1 MYTTI
6 WGKEE
11 PGLYMSIKI
20 YTAQCGLVV
29 STTTTSYKRF
39 SETPNSLPIKQ
50 NRKQN
55 LSHISLLEKEK
66 KIDTQINRNERT
78 GSTKSK
84 SKKHFFWTIF
94 FQLFTPGGLNASF
107 FSSSSFILAHS
118 LDMYVYTKERWNG
131 TTMKLSSLSYLTTTT
146 TTTVSNSKKRSWL

>member
-1 MYTTI
+1 
-6 WGKEE
+6 
-11 PGLYMSIKI
+11 MSIKI
-20 YTAQCGLVV
+20 YTAQCGSVV

-39 SETPNSLPIKQ
+39 SETPNSPPIKQ

-55 LSHISLLEKEK
+55 LSHIILLEKDK
-66 KIDTQINRNERT
+66 KIDTQINRNEKT

-118 LDMYVYTKERWNG
+118 LDVRVHKREMEWYDDETV
-131 TTMKLSSLSYLTTTT
+131 LSLIWQQQQQQQCPTLKRGAGSNCQSLLAI
-146 TTTVSNSKKRSWL
+146 VFH